1 MRINIL
7 VATLALVA
15 GCVPSEE
22 YMAKTPSGRPEVI
35 FPTRNVASVSEK
47 IVGLCA
53 SKGLLVQKADTHQV
67 ACGGTMQGGDA
78 AMAQFLI
85 GNSYSTTPERLVQF
99 TIFPYQN
106 GTRVQAQQ
114 WIQTQ
119 MAFGQVNKAELNS
132 GNQFNDVMRALMSI
146 GGKPVQAPQ
155 A

>member
-1 MRINIL
+1 MKIRGFLASL
-7 VATLALVA
+7 VLAGA
-15 GCVPSEE
+15 CVPSEE
-22 YMAKTPSGRPEVI
+22 YLAKTPSGRPEVT
-35 FPTRNVASVSEK
+35 FATRNVASVSEK

-53 SKGLLVQKADTHQV
+53 SKGLLVQKADTNQV
-67 ACGGTMQGGDA
+67 VCGGTMQGGDA

-99 TIFPYQN
+99 TIFPYQG

-132 GNQFNDVMRALMSI
+132 GNQFNDVMRALISI
-146 GGKPVQAPQ
+146 GGKPVQVVSG
-155 A
+155 